1 MHDADGGEDEGE
13 GDELFGQGYE
23 RDYQPVP
30 HLDTYNRDELDDGAL
45 SEDEDD
51 ARGAAEREMNRRDR
65 AGRGPQLYESD
76 DEDVAPRRARIQRA
90 EDAAGEEQEKIDNIE
105 DTKGFTLLEWV
116 KKPEIRREIKL
127 RSVTHMSHII

>member
-1 MHDADGGEDEGE
+1 MDADGGEDEGE
-13 GDELFGQGYE
+13 GDDMYGEGFE

-30 HLDTYNRDELDDGAL
+30 HLDRYDGDQLDDAAL
-45 SEDEDD
+45 SEDDDD
-51 ARGAAEREMNRRDR
+51 ARIAAEREMNRRDR

-76 DEDVAPRRARIQRA
+76 DEDIAPRRRGMLQRG

-116 KKPEIRREIKL
+116 MKPEIRREIKL
-127 RSVTHMSHII
+127 R